1 MRNFILFL
9 MFTTI
14 MSLTSCG
21 ARKVDKQVL
30 NEETET
36 KIVDNS
42 VSEKES
48 ESNVK
53 TTILTK
59 VDDKNETV
67 TEETIYQ
74 PEDPTKEAIIT
85 DENGKKTILNNSKKT
100 IKKITQKNN
109 IKSESKSDS
118 QIIEK
123 EAIKDEKDIKA
134 SSHTDTVKK
143 SSKTDRDADSMW
155 NWLWLLIPVG
165 IIIWLFRKYRDKIW
179 WV

>member
-1 MRNFILFL
+1 MKKLILFL
-9 MFTTI
+9 LLTI
-14 MSLTSCG
+14 FLASCG

-30 NEETET
+30 NKEIEA

-53 TTILTK
+53 TTIITK

-67 TEETIYQ
+67 TEEIIYQ
-74 PEDPTKEAIIT
+74 PEDSTKEAIII
-85 DENGKKTILNNSKKT
+85 DENGKKIVLNNSKKT
-100 IKKITQKNN
+100 VKKTTQKNN
-109 IKSESKSDS
+109 IKSEYKYDS
-118 QIIEK
+118 EIIEK
-123 EAIKDEKDIKA
+123 EAFKDKKDIKA
-134 SSHTDTVKK
+134 LSNTNTIKK
-143 SSKTDRDADSMW
+143 ESKIDREAVSMW

>member
-1 MRNFILFL
+1 

-100 IKKITQKNN
+100 IKKML
-109 IKSESKSDS
+109 E
-118 QIIEK
+118 
-123 EAIKDEKDIKA
+123 
-134 SSHTDTVKK
+134 
-143 SSKTDRDADSMW
+143 
-155 NWLWLLIPVG
+155 
-165 IIIWLFRKYRDKIW
+165 
-179 WV
+179 

>member
-1 MRNFILFL
+1 

-134 SSHTDTVKK
+134 SSNTDTVKK
-143 SSKTDRDADSMW
+143 SSKTDRNAVSMW

>member
-1 MRNFILFL
+1 
-9 MFTTI
+9 MFMTI

-74 PEDPTKEAIIT
+74 PEDTTKEAVII
-85 DENGKKTILNNSKKT
+85 DENGKKIVLNNSKKT
-100 IKKITQKNN
+100 VKKTTQKNN
-109 IKSESKSDS
+109 IKSEYKYDS
-118 QIIEK
+118 EIIEK
-123 EAIKDEKDIKA
+123 EAFKDKKDIKA
-134 SSHTDTVKK
+134 LSNTNTIKK
-143 SSKTDRDADSMW
+143 ESKIDREAVSMW

>member
-1 MRNFILFL
+1 
-9 MFTTI
+9 

-134 SSHTDTVKK
+134 SSNTDTVKK
-143 SSKTDRDADSMW
+143 SSKTDRNAVSMW

>member
-1 MRNFILFL
+1 

-123 EAIKDEKDIKA
+123 EAIKDEKDIKV

-143 SSKTDRDADSMW
+143 SSKTDRDAVSMW

>member
-1 MRNFILFL
+1 MLPSFML
-9 MFTTI
+9 
-14 MSLTSCG
+14 LTSCG

-30 NEETET
+30 NEETEAI
-36 KIVDNS
+36 IVDNS

-85 DENGKKTILNNSKKT
+85 DEEGKKIILNNSKKT

-109 IKSESKSDS
+109 SQSESKSDS

-134 SSHTDTVKK
+134 SSNTNTVKK
-143 SSKTDRDADSMW
+143 SSKTDRDAVSMW
-155 NWLWLLIPVG
+155 NWLWLLIPVV